1 MDASDVAAFRQ
12 RYHFAIVER
21 LAIKNA
27 FAVPLLFLG
36 KSLEES
42 QNDLKDW
49 LDQQSNT
56 ADQAYGAYFG
66 DPALAALYAEEV
78 KEVTEDMKTIVDK
91 IAQRIKRR
99 EGKVTDQRKPKLTDA
114 ERHKRFVNMAREVE
128 ASPDPKDFEKAFK
141 KVVLSKTEKSK
152 KVDH

>member
-1 MDASDVAAFRQ
+1 VQAKPGANVIDASDVAAFCQ

-56 ADQAYGAYFG
+56 ADQAYGAHFG

-78 KEVTEDMKTIVDK
+78 KEITEDMKTIVDK
-91 IAQRIKRR
+91 IAQRIK
-99 EGKVTDQRKPKLTDA
+99 A
-114 ERHKRFVNMAREVE
+114 EM
-128 ASPDPKDFEKAFK
+128 K
-141 KVVLSKTEKSK
+141 K
-152 KVDH
+152 